1 MGENKLSDG
10 RRFNAG
16 VRGHNGSKAGRPI
29 LPDKE
34 KRKLRSIRATD
45 EEWERIKVF
54 AKKIKAESGKNE
66 ENSMEI

>member
-1 MGENKLSDG
+1 MAADLTLG
-10 RRFNAG
+10 F
-16 VRGHNGSKAGRPI
+16 VGHNGSKAGRPI

-34 KRKLRSIRATD
+34 KRKLRSIRAMD

-54 AKKIKAESGKNE
+54 TKKIKAEGGENE